1 MLFRSIM
8 LDMLLQWLPLA
19 LSLLAIVVAW
29 LMVRRERIARQAL
42 ETKFAAT
49 ELVLKN
55 ARQQQESLVKQFNE
69 LRAGTMGMSQKL
81 ADMARHLEELSDR
94 QGELAMQDPDS
105 RLYSRAS
112 KMVELGADVNELM
125 RECDLPKAE
134 AELLLRLQ
142 QMHHSRR

>member
-1 MLFRSIM
+1 MQDL
-8 LDMLLQWLPLA
+8 LLQWLPVA
-19 LSLLAIVVAW
+19 ASLLAIFIAW
-29 LMVRRERIARQAL
+29 GMVRRERLARQAL
-42 ETKFAAT
+42 EHKFAAT

-55 ARQQQESLVKQFNE
+55 ARQQHESLLKQFNE

-81 ADMARHLEELSDR
+81 ADMSQHLEVLADR
-94 QGELAMQDPDS
+94 QGELAMQDPDG

-125 RECDLPKAE
+125 QECDLPKAE

-142 QMHHSRR
+142 KMHQNRPR

>member
-1 MLFRSIM
+1 MLSQ
-8 LDMLLQWLPLA
+8 LLQWLPV
-19 LSLLAIVVAW
+19 VVAVLAVIISW
-29 LMVRRERIARQAL
+29 LMVRRERQARQAL
-42 ETKFAAT
+42 EAKFAAT

-55 ARQQQESLVKQFNE
+55 ARHQHESLVKQFNE

-81 ADMARHLEELSDR
+81 ADMANNLEQLADR
-94 QGELAMQDPDS
+94 QGEMAMQDPDG

-125 RECDLPKAE
+125 EECDLPKAE

-142 QMHHSRR
+142 QKMAQPRRR